1 MNSVV
6 RIGGIVLMALGALA
20 MVLALVSLESL
31 EGLTVDTGA
40 LLLAGGLV
48 ALGLS
53 ALTTAV
59 ETLRALIAGEELP
72 LAELEQAGGGLAPS
86 FGESMSAAAA
96 NPPASRP
103 KPQARQSRQEPDMAH
118 EVMPMSKA
126 SNDRVSAM
134 NESSRPMIDSVVE
147 EVHEFGVVSPGP
159 QEAVSEEELFVVEER
174 TIAGKPARILSDG
187 TVEAETDDGWMRFE
201 NVEHLEEYM
210 DALRSQH
217 G

>member
-1 MNSVV
+1 
-6 RIGGIVLMALGALA
+6 MALGALA
-20 MVLALVSLESL
+20 MVLALLSLESL

-59 ETLRALIAGEELP
+59 ETLRALVAGEELP

-96 NPPASRP
+96 NSPASRP
-103 KPQARQSRQEPDMAH
+103 KPQERQGRQEPDMAH

-126 SNDRVSAM
+126 RRRMARCVSSGR
-134 NESSRPMIDSVVE
+134 SSPKFCQRPRLSGGS
-147 EVHEFGVVSPGP
+147 FSPLRP
-159 QEAVSEEELFVVEER
+159 V
-174 TIAGKPARILSDG
+174 AR
-187 TVEAETDDGWMRFE
+187 
-201 NVEHLEEYM
+201 
-210 DALRSQH
+210 
-217 G
+217 

>member
-1 MNSVV
+1 
-6 RIGGIVLMALGALA
+6 
-20 MVLALVSLESL
+20 
-31 EGLTVDTGA
+31 
-40 LLLAGGLV
+40 
-48 ALGLS
+48 
-53 ALTTAV
+53 LTTAV
-59 ETLRALIAGEELP
+59 ETLHALVAGEELP
-72 LAELEQAGGGLAPS
+72 LAELEQTGGGLAPS

-96 NPPASRP
+96 NSPASRP
-103 KPQARQSRQEPDMAH
+103 KPHERQGRQESDMTH

-147 EVHEFGVVSPGP
+147 EVHEFGVASPGP